1 MASPMVKQF
10 LLGNDLILS
19 PKLLGDRLI
28 IDIRQFKS
36 YKDGG
41 KLYPTKEGIF
51 LYLSQYARMRQEI
64 DANHVRYFEMMPTL
78 PMEYD
83 LVFTPAEIG
92 YNGFIQPTGAG
103 FAAITVQSKDG
114 PRTINLYPNQYEEIL
129 RQNDEIEASI
139 EAFKNFLKE
148 KQEAESKR
156 MEEEAKLVEEE
167 EEEEKKQAKKKK
179 KVEKKDVKPKENL
192 I

>member
-1 MASPMVKQF
+1 
-10 LLGNDLILS
+10 
-19 PKLLGDRLI
+19 
-28 IDIRQFKS
+28 
-36 YKDGG
+36 
-41 KLYPTKEGIF
+41 
-51 LYLSQYARMRQEI
+51 
-64 DANHVRYFEMMPTL
+64 
-78 PMEYD
+78 MEYD

-114 PRTINLYPNQYEEIL
+114 PRTVNLYPNQYEEIL
-129 RQNDEIEASI
+129 RQNDEIETSTV
-139 EAFKNFLKE
+139 KDFLKE

-167 EEEEKKQAKKKK
+167 KEKKPAKEKK
-179 KVEKKDVKPKENL
+179 KVEKDVKPQENL